1 MQHFCIE
8 KRTELINRED
18 ENIFVSVNL
27 TEKAN
32 FNYTILHQHVI
43 FIFKREYIYIQ
54 KVISGVKEIWLS
66 LVLTYIT

>member
-8 KRTELINRED
+8 KRAELINRED

-32 FNYTILHQHVI
+32 FNYTILHQHI

-54 KVISGVKEIWLS
+54 KLISGVKEIWLS